1 MASKDKKQ
9 RVVTLTRVSE
19 EVLKRL
25 GSGAK
30 DVTYGEL
37 AKALGRSPRARSL
50 AVALGK
56 IQRLCSEL
64 ELPCLPAV
72 VVRTDDPMPGE
83 GFYDLYEIHF
93 SKLHKRPSERAKDV
107 RREQRKVRKVD
118 LESWKPLIEAAEI
131 ADACDNAIA

>member
-19 EVLKRL
+19 EVLKQL

-30 DVTYGEL
+30 DVTYKQL
-37 AKALGRSPRARSL
+37 ADALGCAADAHPL
-50 AVALGK
+50 AVALGE

-64 ELPCLPAV
+64 GLPCLPAV

-118 LESWKPLIEAAEI
+118 AESWKPLIKAAKI
-131 ADACDNAIA
+131 ADLCDDTTA